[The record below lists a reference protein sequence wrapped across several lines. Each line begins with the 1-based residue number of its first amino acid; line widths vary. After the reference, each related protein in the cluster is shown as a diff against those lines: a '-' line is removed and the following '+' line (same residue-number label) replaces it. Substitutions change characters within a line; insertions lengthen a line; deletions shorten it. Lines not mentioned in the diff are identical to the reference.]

1 MIRLRRIFLIG
12 LSAVL
17 VMSGTVAASLAQ
29 DAPKSPYASDFK
41 GRFSNAW
48 PNTDFS
54 SVEIP
59 ADEIL
64 SGGPP
69 RDGIPSIDD
78 PRFVRL
84 KNGRAGEWAS
94 RLRDREPVISI
105 EIAGDARAYPLRILM
120 WHEIVNDEVGSVP
133 VAVTYCPLC
142 NMSIVFDRR
151 MAGQVLEFGTTG
163 LLRHSDLIM
172 YDRQTET
179 WWQQFTGG
187 AIAGSLQ
194 GRKLEMVPSRLES
207 FAVFKQRHPSG
218 LVLVPEDPDSRQ
230 YGVNPYGGYDSAAA
244 PGFMTGEVN
253 TYPLAAMDRV
263 VVFELD
269 GAPAGVALDYLRTVK
284 RLDVNGVVLEWEP
297 GQASALDARNVADGR
312 DVGNVVVQQRVRNAM
327 IDIPHQVTFAFAYRS
342 FFPAGAIIGMQFN
355 HDEAE

>member
-1 MIRLRRIFLIG
+1 MIRLRRIFQVG
-12 LSAVL
+12 LAAALVL
-17 VMSGTVAASLAQ
+17 SGTVAATLAQ
-29 DAPKSPYASDFK
+29 DAPKSPHASAFE

-54 SVEIP
+54 SVEVP
-59 ADEIL
+59 AAEIL

-84 KNGRAGEWAS
+84 KNGKPSEWAS
-94 RLRDREPVISI
+94 RLRDKEPVISI
-105 EIAGDARAYPLRILM
+105 EIEGDARAYPLRILM
-120 WHEIVNDEVGSVP
+120 WHEIVNDEVGGMP

-142 NMSIVFDRR
+142 NASIVFDRR
-151 MAGQVLEFGTTG
+151 MTGQVLDFGTTG
-163 LLRHSDLIM
+163 LLRHSDLVM

-179 WWQQFTGG
+179 WWQQFTGS
-187 AIAGSLQ
+187 AFAGTLQ
-194 GRKLEMVPSRLES
+194 GRKLKMVPSRLES
-207 FAVFKQRHPSG
+207 FAAFRQRHPSG
-218 LVLVPEDPDSRQ
+218 RVLVPEDPDSRQ
-230 YGVNPYGGYDSAAA
+230 YGVNPYGGYDSAAG

-269 GAPAGVALDYLRTVK
+269 GAPAGVALDYLRSVK
-284 RLDVNGVVLEWEP
+284 RVAVNDVVLEWEP

-312 DVGNVVVQQRVRNAM
+312 DVGNVVVQKRVRSAM
-327 IDIPHQVTFAFAYRS
+327 EDIPHQVTFAFAYRS
-342 FFPAGAIIGMQFN
+342 FFPAGAIIGLQFN
-355 HDEAE
+355 HGKAE